1 MTVTVRFAP
10 SPTGFLHIGNARPAL
25 LNWLFALRH
34 RGRFVLRY
42 DDTDRERSTQEFA
55 DAISEDLA
63 WLGIA
68 PHESFRQSERIA
80 TYDAAAETLKAAG
93 LLYPCYE
100 TAEELERRRSRARA
114 LGRPPVY
121 DRAGVKLTGAER
133 AALEAEGRKPHWRFL
148 LPNHDGDPFETRRTE
163 RSWDD
168 LCRGPQS
175 VDLASLSDPVLIRA
189 DGSYLYTLPSIV
201 DDIASG
207 VTHVIRGEDHV
218 ANTAVQL
225 AIFEALDAE
234 PPVFAHHNL
243 LTTVSGEGLSKRK
256 GALSLR
262 SLREA
267 GFEPMAVASL
277 AVLSGT
283 RHAIE
288 PAESLAALAE
298 MVELADTSRSAAKFN
313 PEDLEP
319 LNARLVHGLPYDAVA
334 ERLEAMGVTGDTT
347 DRAAFWEAVRANCAT
362 VGEAARWW
370 RAVTDPQALPVDP
383 DDADYLAL
391 AAEALPEEPFDAAT
405 WGAWTS
411 DLKTRTGRK
420 GRALFLPLRKALT
433 GETSGPDMAALLP
446 LIGRRNSVARLS

>member
-25 LNWLFALRH
+25 MNWLFALREG
-34 RGRFVLRY
+34 GRFVLRY
-42 DDTDRERSTQEFA
+42 DDTDRERSTAEFA
-55 DAISEDLA
+55 QAIGEDLA
-63 WLGIA
+63 WLGIH

-80 TYDAAAETLKAAG
+80 QYDAAAERLRAAG

-100 TAEELERRRSRARA
+100 TADELERRRGRARA

-121 DRAGVKLTGAER
+121 DRAALKLSDEDR

-148 LPNHDGDPFETRRTE
+148 LPNHDGDPFVTRRTE
-163 RSWDD
+163 CSWSD
-168 LCRGPQS
+168 LCRGEQTI
-175 VDLASLSDPVLIRA
+175 DLASLSDPVLIRA
-189 DGSYLYTLPSIV
+189 DGTYLYMLPSIV

-207 VTHVIRGEDHV
+207 ITHVIRGEDHV

-225 AIFEALDAE
+225 AIFTALEAT

-283 RHAIE
+283 SHVIE
-288 PAESLAALAE
+288 PAETMAALAD
-298 MVELADTSRSAAKFN
+298 MVSLADVSRSAAKFN
-313 PEDLEP
+313 PDDLRP
-319 LNARLVHGLPYDAVA
+319 LNARLVHRLPFDAVA
-334 ERLEAMGVTGDTT
+334 DRLQALGVAGG
-347 DRAAFWEAVRANCAT
+347 AAFWEAVRENCET
-362 VGEAARWW
+362 VGDAARWW
-370 RAVTDPQALPVDP
+370 RAVSDPQPMAVEPE
-383 DDADYLAL
+383 DADYLAR
-391 AAEALPEEPFDAAT
+391 AAELLPPDPWDDTT
-405 WGAWTS
+405 WGTWTGA
-411 DLKTRTGRK
+411 LKAETGRK
-420 GRALFLPLRKALT
+420 GKALFLPLRKALT
-433 GETSGPDMAALLP
+433 GEAHGPDMKALLP
-446 LIGRRNSVARLS
+446 LIGRRNSAARLS